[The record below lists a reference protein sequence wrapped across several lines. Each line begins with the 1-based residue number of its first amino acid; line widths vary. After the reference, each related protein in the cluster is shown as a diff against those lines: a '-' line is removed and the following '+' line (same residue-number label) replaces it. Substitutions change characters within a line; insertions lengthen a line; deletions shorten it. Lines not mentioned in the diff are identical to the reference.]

1 MGVIQHMRDF
11 EARRMKLAGG
21 SPTVALN
28 ARGIRMKEEGID
40 VLSFAAGEPDFDTP
54 EAVKDAA
61 IEAIRRNDTHYTS
74 AAGTMALRRRIVQK
88 LREENGIEASEDGI
102 LVTPGAKLA
111 LYAAMTCFLQEGD
124 ACMVLTPAYPSYR
137 SGILM
142 AGADYVPVPLSF
154 DNGFVVTREMLEAKV
169 TKHAKMLI
177 VCNPCNPTGHVLT
190 EQELRDIADFVLAH
204 DLLLIADEIYEKLI
218 YDGRKHLSLGAIPEI
233 RDRVITLNGLSKSA
247 AMTGWRI
254 GYSAASPEL
263 TKVMLKLQQN
273 TVNCTAAF
281 TQTASITAFDCAADA
296 ERMRL
301 SYLERRNLIC
311 DGLNAIPCITCP
323 RAEGAFYAFFRIDC
337 EGMSSEQLA
346 DYILEK
352 AGILVV
358 PGTAFGEGG
367 EKCIRLSFAASRESL
382 QEAVKRLTALFSE

>member
-1 MGVIQHMRDF
+1 
-11 EARRMKLAGG
+11 MKLAGG

-28 ARGIRMKEEGID
+28 AKGIRMKEEGID
-40 VLSFAAGEPDFDTP
+40 ILSFAAGEPDFDTP
-54 EAVKDAA
+54 EAVKAAA

-88 LREENGIEASEDGI
+88 LREENGIEVSEDGI

-124 ACMVLTPAYPSYR
+124 ECMVPTPAYPSYR

-169 TKHAKMLI
+169 TKRSKMLI

-190 EQELRDIADFVLAH
+190 KQEVRDIADFVLAH

-218 YDGRKHLSLGAIPEI
+218 YDGREHLSLGAIPEI

-281 TQTASITAFDCAADA
+281 TQTASITALDCAEDA

-311 DGLNAIPCITCP
+311 DGLNAVPGITCP
-323 RAEGAFYAFFRIDC
+323 RAEGAFYAFFRIDYR
-337 EGMSSEQLA
+337 GMSAEQLA

-367 EKCIRLSFAASRESL
+367 EKCIRLSFAASRDSL
-382 QEAVKRLTALFSE
+382 QEAVCRLNKLFSA

>member
-1 MGVIQHMRDF
+1 
-11 EARRMKLAGG
+11 MKLAGG

-28 ARGIRMKEEGID
+28 AKGIRMKEEGID
-40 VLSFAAGEPDFDTP
+40 ILSFAAGEPDFDTP
-54 EAVKDAA
+54 EVVKAAA

-88 LREENGIEASEDGI
+88 LREENGIEVSEDGI

-124 ACMVLTPAYPSYR
+124 ECMVPTPAYPSYR

-169 TKHAKMLI
+169 TKRSKMLI

-190 EQELRDIADFVLAH
+190 KQEVRDIADFVLAH

-218 YDGRKHLSLGAIPEI
+218 YDGREHLSLGAIPEI

-281 TQTASITAFDCAADA
+281 TQTASITALDCAEDA

-301 SYLERRNLIC
+301 SYLERRDLIC
-311 DGLNAIPCITCP
+311 DGLNAVPGITCP
-323 RAEGAFYAFFRIDC
+323 RAEGAFYAFFRIDYR
-337 EGMSSEQLA
+337 GMSAEQLA

-367 EKCIRLSFAASRESL
+367 EKCIRLSFAASRDSL
-382 QEAVKRLTALFSE
+382 QEAVCRLNKLFSA

>member
-1 MGVIQHMRDF
+1 
-11 EARRMKLAGG
+11 MKLAGG

-40 VLSFAAGEPDFDTP
+40 ILSFAAGEPDFDTP
-54 EAVKDAA
+54 EAVKAAA
-61 IEAIRRNDTHYTS
+61 IEAIRQNDTHYTS

-124 ACMVLTPAYPSYR
+124 ECMVPTPAYPSYR

-169 TKHAKMLI
+169 TKRSKMLI

-190 EQELRDIADFVLAH
+190 KQEVRDIADFVLAH

-218 YDGRKHLSLGAIPEI
+218 YDGREHLSLGAIPEI

-281 TQTASITAFDCAADA
+281 TQTASITALDCAEDA

-311 DGLNAIPCITCP
+311 DGLNAVPGITCP
-323 RAEGAFYAFFRIDC
+323 RAEGAFYAFFRIDYR
-337 EGMSSEQLA
+337 GMSAEQLA

-367 EKCIRLSFAASRESL
+367 EKCIRLSFAASRDSL
-382 QEAVKRLTALFSE
+382 QEAVCRLNKLFSA

>member
-1 MGVIQHMRDF
+1 
-11 EARRMKLAGG
+11 
-21 SPTVALN
+21 
-28 ARGIRMKEEGID
+28 
-40 VLSFAAGEPDFDTP
+40 
-54 EAVKDAA
+54 
-61 IEAIRRNDTHYTS
+61 
-74 AAGTMALRRRIVQK
+74 
-88 LREENGIEASEDGI
+88 
-102 LVTPGAKLA
+102 
-111 LYAAMTCFLQEGD
+111 
-124 ACMVLTPAYPSYR
+124 
-137 SGILM
+137 M
-142 AGADYVPVPLSF
+142 AGATYVPVPLSF
-154 DNGFVVTREMLEAKV
+154 DDGLVITRAMLEAKV
-169 TKHAKMLI
+169 TERSKMLI

-190 EQELRDIADFVLAH
+190 RQEVRDIADFVLAH
-204 DLLLIADEIYEKLI
+204 DMLLIADEIYEKLI
-218 YDGRKHLSLGAIPEI
+218 YDGREHLSLGALPEI

-281 TQTASITAFDCAADA
+281 TQTASVTALDCAEDA

-301 SYLERRNLIC
+301 SYLERRDLIC
-311 DGLNAIPCITCP
+311 DGLNAVPCITCP
-323 RAEGAFYAFFRIDC
+323 RAEGAFYAFFRIDYR
-337 EGMSSEQLA
+337 GMSAEQLA

-382 QEAVKRLTALFSE
+382 QEAVRRLSALFSE

>member
-1 MGVIQHMRDF
+1 MRDF

-28 ARGIRMKEEGID
+28 AKGIRMKEEGID

-54 EAVKDAA
+54 EAVKAAA
-61 IEAIRRNDTHYTS
+61 IEAIRHNDTHYTS
-74 AAGTMALRRRIVQK
+74 AAGTLALRRRIVKK
-88 LREENGIEASEDGI
+88 LREENGIDAQEDGI

-111 LYAAMTCFLQEGD
+111 LYAAMTCFLEEGD
-124 ACMVLTPAYPSYR
+124 ECMVPTPAYPSYR

-142 AGADYVPVPLSF
+142 AGATYVPVPLSF
-154 DNGFVVTREMLEAKV
+154 DDGFVITRAMLEAKV
-169 TKHAKMLI
+169 TERSKMLI

-190 EQELRDIADFVLAH
+190 RQEVRDIADFVLQH
-204 DLLLIADEIYEKLI
+204 DMLLIADEIYEKLI
-218 YDGRKHLSLGAIPEI
+218 YDGREHLSLGALPEI

-281 TQTASITAFDCAADA
+281 TQTASVTALDCAEDA

-301 SYLERRNLIC
+301 SYLERRDLIC
-311 DGLNAIPCITCP
+311 DGLNAVPCITCP
-323 RAEGAFYAFFRIDC
+323 RAEGAFYAFFRIDYR
-337 EGMSSEQLA
+337 GMSAEQLA

-382 QEAVKRLTALFSE
+382 QEAVRRLSALFAE

>member
-1 MGVIQHMRDF
+1 
-11 EARRMKLAGG
+11 MKLAGG

-28 ARGIRMKEEGID
+28 AKGIRMKEEGID
-40 VLSFAAGEPDFDTP
+40 ILSFAAGEPDFDTP
-54 EAVKDAA
+54 EAVKAAA
-61 IEAIRRNDTHYTS
+61 IEAIRQNDTHYTS

-88 LREENGIEASEDGI
+88 LREENGIEVSEDGI

-124 ACMVLTPAYPSYR
+124 ECMVPTPAYPSYR

-169 TKHAKMLI
+169 TKRSKMLI

-190 EQELRDIADFVLAH
+190 KQEVRDIADFVLAH

-218 YDGRKHLSLGAIPEI
+218 YDGREHLSLGAIPEI

-281 TQTASITAFDCAADA
+281 TQTASITALDCAEDA

-311 DGLNAIPCITCP
+311 DGLNAVPGITCP
-323 RAEGAFYAFFRIDC
+323 RAEGAFYAFFRIDYR
-337 EGMSSEQLA
+337 GMSAEQLA
-346 DYILEK
+346 DHILEK

-367 EKCIRLSFAASRESL
+367 EKCIRLSFAASRDSL
-382 QEAVKRLTALFSE
+382 QEAVCRLNKLFSA

>member
-1 MGVIQHMRDF
+1 MRDF

-28 ARGIRMKEEGID
+28 AKGIRMKEEGID

-54 EAVKDAA
+54 EAVKAAA
-61 IEAIRRNDTHYTS
+61 IEAIRHNDTHYTS
-74 AAGTMALRRRIVQK
+74 AAGTLALRRRIVKK
-88 LREENGIEASEDGI
+88 LREENGIDAQEDGI

-111 LYAAMTCFLQEGD
+111 LYAAMTCFLEEGD
-124 ACMVLTPAYPSYR
+124 ECMVPTPAYPSYR

-142 AGADYVPVPLSF
+142 AGATYVPVPLSF
-154 DNGFVVTREMLEAKV
+154 DDGFVITRAMLEAKV
-169 TKHAKMLI
+169 TERSKMLI

-190 EQELRDIADFVLAH
+190 RQEVRDIADFVLQH
-204 DLLLIADEIYEKLI
+204 DMLLIADEIYEKLI
-218 YDGRKHLSLGAIPEI
+218 YDGREHLSLGALPEI

-281 TQTASITAFDCAADA
+281 TQTASVTALDCAEDA

-301 SYLERRNLIC
+301 SYLERRDLIC
-311 DGLNAIPCITCP
+311 DGLNAVPCISCP
-323 RAEGAFYAFFRIDC
+323 RAEGAFYAFFRIDYR
-337 EGMSSEQLA
+337 GMSAEQLA

-382 QEAVKRLTALFSE
+382 QEAVRRLSALFAE

>member
-1 MGVIQHMRDF
+1 
-11 EARRMKLAGG
+11 MKLAGG

-28 ARGIRMKEEGID
+28 AKGIRMKEEGID
-40 VLSFAAGEPDFDTP
+40 ILSFAAGEPDFDTP
-54 EAVKDAA
+54 EAVKAAA
-61 IEAIRRNDTHYTS
+61 IEAIRQNDTHYTS

-88 LREENGIEASEDGI
+88 LREENGIEVSEDGI

-124 ACMVLTPAYPSYR
+124 ECMVPTPAYPSYR

-169 TKHAKMLI
+169 TKRSKMLI

-190 EQELRDIADFVLAH
+190 KQEVRDIADFVLAH

-218 YDGRKHLSLGAIPEI
+218 YDGREHLSLGAIPEI

-281 TQTASITAFDCAADA
+281 TQTASITALDCAEDA

-311 DGLNAIPCITCP
+311 DGLNAVPGITCP
-323 RAEGAFYAFFRIDC
+323 RAEGAFYAFFRIDYR
-337 EGMSSEQLA
+337 GMSAEQLA

-367 EKCIRLSFAASRESL
+367 EKCIRLSFAARRDSL
-382 QEAVKRLTALFSE
+382 QEAVCRLNKLFSA

>member
-1 MGVIQHMRDF
+1 
-11 EARRMKLAGG
+11 MKLAGG

-28 ARGIRMKEEGID
+28 AKGIRMKEEGID
-40 VLSFAAGEPDFDTP
+40 ILSFAAGEPDFDTP
-54 EAVKDAA
+54 EAVKAAA

-88 LREENGIEASEDGI
+88 LREENGIEVREDGI

-124 ACMVLTPAYPSYR
+124 ECMVPTPAYPSYR

-169 TKHAKMLI
+169 TKRSKMLI

-190 EQELRDIADFVLAH
+190 KQEVRDIADFVLAH

-218 YDGRKHLSLGAIPEI
+218 YDGREHLSLGAIPEI

-254 GYSAASPEL
+254 GYSAASPDL

-281 TQTASITAFDCAADA
+281 TQTASITALDCAEDA

-301 SYLERRNLIC
+301 SYLERRDLIC
-311 DGLNAIPCITCP
+311 DGLNAVPGITCP
-323 RAEGAFYAFFRIDC
+323 RAEGAFYAFFRIDYR
-337 EGMSSEQLA
+337 GMSAEQLA

-367 EKCIRLSFAASRESL
+367 EKCIRLSFAASRDSL
-382 QEAVKRLTALFSE
+382 QEAVCRLNKLFSA

>member
-1 MGVIQHMRDF
+1 MRDF

-177 VCNPCNPTGHVLT
+177 ICNPCNPTGHVLT

-204 DLLLIADEIYEKLI
+204 DLLLIADEIYEKLV

-273 TVNCTAAF
+273 TVNCTASF
-281 TQTASITAFDCAADA
+281 TQTASIAALDCAADA

-311 DGLNAIPCITCP
+311 DGLNAIPCIECP

-337 EGMSSEQLA
+337 RGMSSEQLA

>member
-1 MGVIQHMRDF
+1 MRDF

-28 ARGIRMKEEGID
+28 AKGIRMKEEGID

-54 EAVKDAA
+54 EAVKAAA
-61 IEAIRRNDTHYTS
+61 IEAIRHNDTHYTS
-74 AAGTMALRRRIVQK
+74 AAGTLALRRRIVKK
-88 LREENGIEASEDGI
+88 LREENGIDAQEDGI

-111 LYAAMTCFLQEGD
+111 LYAVMTCFLEEGD
-124 ACMVLTPAYPSYR
+124 ECMVPTPAYPSYR

-142 AGADYVPVPLSF
+142 AGATYVPVPLSF
-154 DNGFVVTREMLEAKV
+154 DDGFVITRAMLEAKV
-169 TKHAKMLI
+169 TERSKMLI

-190 EQELRDIADFVLAH
+190 RQEVRDIADFVLQH
-204 DLLLIADEIYEKLI
+204 DMLLIADEIYEKLI
-218 YDGRKHLSLGAIPEI
+218 YDGREHLSLGAIPEI
-233 RDRVITLNGLSKSA
+233 RDRVITLNGLSNSA

-281 TQTASITAFDCAADA
+281 TQTASVTALDCAEDA
-296 ERMRL
+296 ERTRL
-301 SYLERRNLIC
+301 SYLERRDLIC
-311 DGLNAIPCITCP
+311 DGLNAVPCITCP
-323 RAEGAFYAFFRIDC
+323 RAEGAFYAFFRIDYR
-337 EGMSSEQLA
+337 GMSAEQLA

-367 EKCIRLSFAASRESL
+367 EKCIRLSFAADKVSLLEALRRMREIFES
-382 QEAVKRLTALFSE
+382 

>member
-1 MGVIQHMRDF
+1 
-11 EARRMKLAGG
+11 MKLAGG

-28 ARGIRMKEEGID
+28 AKGIRMKEEGID
-40 VLSFAAGEPDFDTP
+40 ILSFAAGEPDFDTP
-54 EAVKDAA
+54 EAVKAAA

-88 LREENGIEASEDGI
+88 LREENGIEVSEDGI

-124 ACMVLTPAYPSYR
+124 ECMVPTPAYPSYR

-169 TKHAKMLI
+169 TKRSKMLI

-190 EQELRDIADFVLAH
+190 KQEVRDIADFVLAH

-218 YDGRKHLSLGAIPEI
+218 YDGREHLSLGAIPEI

-281 TQTASITAFDCAADA
+281 TQTASITALDCAEDA

-301 SYLERRNLIC
+301 SYLERRDLIC
-311 DGLNAIPCITCP
+311 DGLNAVPGITCP
-323 RAEGAFYAFFRIDC
+323 RAEGAFYAFFRIDYR
-337 EGMSSEQLA
+337 GMSAEQLA

-367 EKCIRLSFAASRESL
+367 EKCIRLSFAASRDSL
-382 QEAVKRLTALFSE
+382 QEAVCRLNKLFSA